1 VSFDTVA
8 ENKAFADK
16 FDFPY
21 SLLCDT
27 TKAMSI
33 AYGAAA
39 DANAKYPARI
49 SYIVDDGKIS
59 WATEVT
65 DIEQHVEE
73 AVTRLTS

>member
-1 VSFDTVA
+1 MSFDTVA
-8 ENKAFADK
+8 DNKAFADK

-27 TKAMSI
+27 EKAMSI
-33 AYGAAA
+33 AYGAAT
-39 DANAKYPARI
+39 DASAKYPARI

-65 DIEQHVEE
+65 DIDKHVEE
-73 AVTRLTS
+73 AVTRLTA